1 MTNQALIKSIESRI
15 KQGQSPL
22 VILSL
27 EEWHQIEDI
36 IEELSSPRLLKDIKK
51 ARDDYKKRKAV
62 EYKSLN

>member
-1 MTNQALIKSIESRI
+1 MVNQALIKNIESRI

-36 IEELSSPRLLKDIKK
+36 IEELSSPKLLQDIKK
-51 ARDDYKKRKAV
+51 ARDEYKKGKAI